1 MPWRTVCG
9 ILRAM
14 NRADCPF
21 CQPLPPGRI
30 LAEWDTFIAFF
41 DGYPVPEGHALVIP
55 RRHVASLFELPEH
68 DYQQL
73 WAQVAAAEALA
84 CLGTTAVALPVLDQC
99 LKNTASPWFGLQAAN
114 VLGRLDESARPLLPT
129 LREAFERVADE
140 TGAAHPLQF
149 SSESWSESSPCWT
162 ARRRRSS
169 I

>member
-1 MPWRTVCG
+1 
-9 ILRAM
+9 M

-84 CLGTTAVALPVLDQC
+84 RLGTTAVVRPPGGKC
-99 LKNTASPWFGLQAAN
+99 PRPSRRKRAAFAA
-114 VLGRLDESARPLLPT
+114 DIARGV
-129 LREAFERVADE
+129 RA
-140 TGAAHPLQF
+140 
-149 SSESWSESSPCWT
+149 C
-162 ARRRRSS
+162 RRRNRHRPSAS
-169 I
+169 IQQRVLERIIAMLDGKAEALVYLTTKQVQ